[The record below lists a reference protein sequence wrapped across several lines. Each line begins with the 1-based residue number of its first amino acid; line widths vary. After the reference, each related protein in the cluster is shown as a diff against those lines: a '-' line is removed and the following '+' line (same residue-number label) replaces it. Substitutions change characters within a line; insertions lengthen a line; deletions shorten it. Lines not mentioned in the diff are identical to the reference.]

1 MPVRRL
7 LSTTT
12 LTTRFFSK
20 SEYYYYYRDDKG
32 VFRFVAYLLSSKSRG
47 GGGGV
52 KGRQRRSYSIV
63 RDKADDARDVYHTPL
78 DCDQF
83 DDVISR
89 DQSKTRARLLATCSA
104 LASMYIGYHAAPLLA
119 EGSINSAMYMVEH
132 EKNFMRKRG
141 VWRLEWLLESAFGG
155 LSRIGGGGQ
164 MMVDKCVEKGAMEA
178 VLKVCEMKE
187 TGETDEEVREG
198 ARKVLAT
205 LVKTE
210 SGRKRADGDVHL
222 RKRVRRALGKEH

>member
-1 MPVRRL
+1 MMMLRRLL
-7 LSTTT
+7 LSTT
-12 LTTRFFSK
+12 
-20 SEYYYYYRDDKG
+20 
-32 VFRFVAYLLSSKSRG
+32 LSRSIICLDQNLVERK
-47 GGGGV
+47 
-52 KGRQRRSYSIV
+52 RRSYSSSV
-63 RDKADDARDVYHTPL
+63 RDAARDVYHTSL

-83 DDVISR
+83 EVSR

-141 VWRLEWLLESAFGG
+141 VWRFEWLLES
-155 LSRIGGGGQ
+155 IGGGHTMMM

-178 VLKVCEMKE
+178 LLKVCEIKE
-187 TGETDEEVREG
+187 TETDEDTREG
-198 ARKVLAT
+198 AKKVLTT

-210 SGRKRADGDVHL
+210 SGRKRVDGDVRL
-222 RKRVRRALGKEH
+222 RKRVRRALGKEYE

>member
-1 MPVRRL
+1 MMLRRLL
-7 LSTTT
+7 LSTT
-12 LTTRFFSK
+12 
-20 SEYYYYYRDDKG
+20 
-32 VFRFVAYLLSSKSRG
+32 SRG
-47 GGGGV
+47 ARRRRTTSEESRGIIICLVERRGT
-52 KGRQRRSYSIV
+52 QRRSYV
-63 RDKADDARDVYHTPL
+63 RDAARDVYHASL

-83 DDVISR
+83 DVSR

-141 VWRLEWLLESAFGG
+141 VWRFEWLLES
-155 LSRIGGGGQ
+155 IGGGHAMMM

-178 VLKVCEMKE
+178 LLKVCEIKE
-187 TGETDEEVREG
+187 TETDEDTREG
-198 ARKVLAT
+198 AKKVLTT

-210 SGRKRADGDVHL
+210 SGRKRVDGDVRL
-222 RKRVRRALGKEH
+222 RKRVRRALGKEYE

>member
-1 MPVRRL
+1 MMMLRRLL
-7 LSTTT
+7 LSTTSRSARRRRRT
-12 LTTRFFSK
+12 SDE
-20 SEYYYYYRDDKG
+20 SRDIIICHLVERK
-32 VFRFVAYLLSSKSRG
+32 
-47 GGGGV
+47 
-52 KGRQRRSYSIV
+52 RRSYV
-63 RDKADDARDVYHTPL
+63 RDAARDVYHTSL

-83 DDVISR
+83 DVSR

-119 EGSINSAMYMVEH
+119 EGSVNSAMYMVEH

-187 TGETDEEVREG
+187 TEETDEEVREG
-198 ARKVLAT
+198 ARKVLTT

-210 SGRKRADGDVHL
+210 SGRKRVDGDVRL
-222 RKRVRRALGKEH
+222 RKRVRRALGKEYE

>member
-1 MPVRRL
+1 MMPVRRL

-12 LTTRFFSK
+12 LTTLTTRFFSK
-20 SEYYYYYRDDKG
+20 S
-32 VFRFVAYLLSSKSRG
+32 
-47 GGGGV
+47 V

-63 RDKADDARDVYHTPL
+63 RDKAADARDVYHTPL

-141 VWRLEWLLESAFGG
+141 VWRFEWLLES
-155 LSRIGGGGQ
+155 IGGGHTMMM

-178 VLKVCEMKE
+178 LLKVCEIKE
-187 TGETDEEVREG
+187 TETDEDTREG
-198 ARKVLAT
+198 AKKVLTT

-210 SGRKRADGDVHL
+210 SGRKRVDGDVRL
-222 RKRVRRALGKEH
+222 RKRVRRALGKEYE

>member
-1 MPVRRL
+1 MMMLRRLL
-7 LSTTT
+7 LSTTSRSVARRRRRRT
-12 LTTRFFSK
+12 SDE
-20 SEYYYYYRDDKG
+20 SRDDIIICLDLVERK
-32 VFRFVAYLLSSKSRG
+32 
-47 GGGGV
+47 
-52 KGRQRRSYSIV
+52 RRSYSSSV
-63 RDKADDARDVYHTPL
+63 RDAARDVYHTSL

-83 DDVISR
+83 DVSR

-141 VWRLEWLLESAFGG
+141 VWRFEWLLES
-155 LSRIGGGGQ
+155 IGGGHTTTMM

-178 VLKVCEMKE
+178 LLKVCEIKE
-187 TGETDEEVREG
+187 TETDEDTREG
-198 ARKVLAT
+198 AKKVLTT

-210 SGRKRADGDVHL
+210 SGRKRVDGDVRL
-222 RKRVRRALGKEH
+222 RKRVRRALGKEYE

>member
-1 MPVRRL
+1 MMMLRRLL
-7 LSTTT
+7 LSTTSRSARRRRRT
-12 LTTRFFSK
+12 
-20 SEYYYYYRDDKG
+20 SESRDIIICLVERK
-32 VFRFVAYLLSSKSRG
+32 
-47 GGGGV
+47 
-52 KGRQRRSYSIV
+52 RRSYV
-63 RDKADDARDVYHTPL
+63 RDAARDVYHTSL

-83 DDVISR
+83 DVSR

-141 VWRLEWLLESAFGG
+141 VWRFEWLLES
-155 LSRIGGGGQ
+155 IGGGHTMMM

-178 VLKVCEMKE
+178 LLKVCEIKE
-187 TGETDEEVREG
+187 TETDEDTRES
-198 ARKVLAT
+198 ARKVLTT

-210 SGRKRADGDVHL
+210 SGRKRVDGDVRL
-222 RKRVRRALGKEH
+222 RKRVRRALGKEYE

>member
-1 MPVRRL
+1 MMLRRLL
-7 LSTTT
+7 LSTTS
-12 LTTRFFSK
+12 RS
-20 SEYYYYYRDDKG
+20 
-32 VFRFVAYLLSSKSRG
+32 VARRRRRRTSDESRNIIIICQNL
-47 GGGGV
+47 V
-52 KGRQRRSYSIV
+52 ERKRRSYSV
-63 RDKADDARDVYHTPL
+63 RDAARDVYHTSL

-83 DDVISR
+83 DVSR

-141 VWRLEWLLESAFGG
+141 VWRFEWLLES
-155 LSRIGGGGQ
+155 IGGGHTMM

-178 VLKVCEMKE
+178 LLKVCEIKE
-187 TGETDEEVREG
+187 TETDEDTREG
-198 ARKVLAT
+198 AKKVLTT

-210 SGRKRADGDVHL
+210 SGRKRVDGDVRL
-222 RKRVRRALGKEH
+222 RKRVRRALGKEYE

>member
-1 MPVRRL
+1 MMMLRRLL
-7 LSTTT
+7 LSTTS
-12 LTTRFFSK
+12 RSARRRRRA
-20 SEYYYYYRDDKG
+20 SESRDIIICLVERK
-32 VFRFVAYLLSSKSRG
+32 
-47 GGGGV
+47 
-52 KGRQRRSYSIV
+52 RRSYV
-63 RDKADDARDVYHTPL
+63 RDAARDVYHTSL

-83 DDVISR
+83 EVSR

-141 VWRLEWLLESAFGG
+141 VWRFEWLLES
-155 LSRIGGGGQ
+155 IGGGHTMMM

-178 VLKVCEMKE
+178 LLKVCEIKE
-187 TGETDEEVREG
+187 TETDEDTREG
-198 ARKVLAT
+198 AKKVLTT

-210 SGRKRADGDVHL
+210 SGRKRVDGDVRL
-222 RKRVRRALGKEH
+222 RKRVRRALGKEYE

>member
-1 MPVRRL
+1 MMMLRRLL
-7 LSTTT
+7 LSTTSRSARRRRRRT
-12 LTTRFFSK
+12 SDE
-20 SEYYYYYRDDKG
+20 SRDIIIICQNLVERK
-32 VFRFVAYLLSSKSRG
+32 
-47 GGGGV
+47 
-52 KGRQRRSYSIV
+52 RRSYSV
-63 RDKADDARDVYHTPL
+63 RDAARDVYHTSL

-83 DDVISR
+83 DVSR

-141 VWRLEWLLESAFGG
+141 VWRFEWLLES
-155 LSRIGGGGQ
+155 IGGGHTM

-178 VLKVCEMKE
+178 LLKVCEIKE
-187 TGETDEEVREG
+187 TETDEDTREG
-198 ARKVLAT
+198 AKKVLTT

-210 SGRKRADGDVHL
+210 SGRKRVDGDVRL
-222 RKRVRRALGKEH
+222 RKRVRRALGKEYE

>member
-1 MPVRRL
+1 MLRRLL
-7 LSTTT
+7 LSTTSRSARRRRRRT
-12 LTTRFFSK
+12 SDE
-20 SEYYYYYRDDKG
+20 SRDIIICHLVERK
-32 VFRFVAYLLSSKSRG
+32 
-47 GGGGV
+47 
-52 KGRQRRSYSIV
+52 RRSYV
-63 RDKADDARDVYHTPL
+63 RDAARDVYHTSL

-83 DDVISR
+83 DVSR

-141 VWRLEWLLESAFGG
+141 VWRFEWLLES
-155 LSRIGGGGQ
+155 IGGGHTMMM

-178 VLKVCEMKE
+178 LLKVCEIKE
-187 TGETDEEVREG
+187 TETDEDTREG
-198 ARKVLAT
+198 AKKVLTT

-210 SGRKRADGDVHL
+210 SGRKRVDGDVRL
-222 RKRVRRALGKEH
+222 RKRVRRALGKEYE

>member
-1 MPVRRL
+1 MMMLRRLL
-7 LSTTT
+7 LSTTSRSSRRRRRT
-12 LTTRFFSK
+12 SDE
-20 SEYYYYYRDDKG
+20 SRDIIICHLVERK
-32 VFRFVAYLLSSKSRG
+32 
-47 GGGGV
+47 
-52 KGRQRRSYSIV
+52 RRSYV
-63 RDKADDARDVYHTPL
+63 RDAARDVYHTSL

-83 DDVISR
+83 DVSR

-141 VWRLEWLLESAFGG
+141 VWRFEWLLES
-155 LSRIGGGGQ
+155 IGGGHTMMM

-178 VLKVCEMKE
+178 LLKVCEIKE
-187 TGETDEEVREG
+187 TETDEDTREG
-198 ARKVLAT
+198 AKKVLTT

-210 SGRKRADGDVHL
+210 SGRKRVDGDVRL
-222 RKRVRRALGKEH
+222 RKRVRRALGKEYE

>member
-1 MPVRRL
+1 MMMLRRLL
-7 LSTTT
+7 LSTTSRSARRRRRRRT
-12 LTTRFFSK
+12 SDE
-20 SEYYYYYRDDKG
+20 SRDDIIICLDLVERK
-32 VFRFVAYLLSSKSRG
+32 
-47 GGGGV
+47 
-52 KGRQRRSYSIV
+52 RRSYV
-63 RDKADDARDVYHTPL
+63 RDAARDVYHTSL

-83 DDVISR
+83 DVSR

-141 VWRLEWLLESAFGG
+141 VWRFEWLLES
-155 LSRIGGGGQ
+155 IGGGHTMMM

-178 VLKVCEMKE
+178 LLKVCEIKE
-187 TGETDEEVREG
+187 TETDEDTREG
-198 ARKVLAT
+198 AKKVLTT

-210 SGRKRADGDVHL
+210 SGRKRVDGDVRL
-222 RKRVRRALGKEH
+222 RKRVRRALGKEYE

>member
-1 MPVRRL
+1 MLRRLL
-7 LSTTT
+7 LSTTSRS
-12 LTTRFFSK
+12 TRRRRT
-20 SEYYYYYRDDKG
+20 SESRDIICLVERK
-32 VFRFVAYLLSSKSRG
+32 
-47 GGGGV
+47 
-52 KGRQRRSYSIV
+52 RRSYV
-63 RDKADDARDVYHTPL
+63 RDAARDVYHTSL

-83 DDVISR
+83 DVSR

-141 VWRLEWLLESAFGG
+141 VWRFEWLLES
-155 LSRIGGGGQ
+155 IGGGHTMMM

-178 VLKVCEMKE
+178 LLKVCEIKE
-187 TGETDEEVREG
+187 TETDEDTREG
-198 ARKVLAT
+198 ARKVLTT

-210 SGRKRADGDVHL
+210 SGRKRVDGDVRL
-222 RKRVRRALGKEH
+222 RKRVRRALGKEY

>member
-1 MPVRRL
+1 MMLRRLL
-7 LSTTT
+7 LSTTSRSVARRRRRRT
-12 LTTRFFSK
+12 SDE
-20 SEYYYYYRDDKG
+20 SRDDIIICLENLVERK
-32 VFRFVAYLLSSKSRG
+32 
-47 GGGGV
+47 
-52 KGRQRRSYSIV
+52 RRSYV
-63 RDKADDARDVYHTPL
+63 RDAARDVYHTSL

-83 DDVISR
+83 DVSR

-141 VWRLEWLLESAFGG
+141 VWRFEWLLES
-155 LSRIGGGGQ
+155 IGGGHTMMM

-178 VLKVCEMKE
+178 LLKVCEIKE
-187 TGETDEEVREG
+187 TETDEDTREG
-198 ARKVLAT
+198 AKKVLTT

-210 SGRKRADGDVHL
+210 SGRKRVDGDVRL
-222 RKRVRRALGKEH
+222 RKRVRRALGKEYE

>member
-1 MPVRRL
+1 MMMLRRLL
-7 LSTTT
+7 LSTTSRSARRRRRRT
-12 LTTRFFSK
+12 SDE
-20 SEYYYYYRDDKG
+20 SRDDIIICLDLVERK
-32 VFRFVAYLLSSKSRG
+32 
-47 GGGGV
+47 
-52 KGRQRRSYSIV
+52 RRSYSV
-63 RDKADDARDVYHTPL
+63 RDAARDVYHTSL

-83 DDVISR
+83 DVSR

-141 VWRLEWLLESAFGG
+141 VWRFEWLLES
-155 LSRIGGGGQ
+155 IGGGHTMMM

-178 VLKVCEMKE
+178 LLKVCEIKE
-187 TGETDEEVREG
+187 TETDEDTREG
-198 ARKVLAT
+198 AKKVLTT

-210 SGRKRADGDVHL
+210 SGRKRVDGDVRL
-222 RKRVRRALGKEH
+222 RKRVRRALGKEYE

>member
-1 MPVRRL
+1 MMMLRRLL
-7 LSTTT
+7 LSTT
-12 LTTRFFSK
+12 
-20 SEYYYYYRDDKG
+20 
-32 VFRFVAYLLSSKSRG
+32 LSRSIICLDQNLVERK
-47 GGGGV
+47 
-52 KGRQRRSYSIV
+52 RRSYSSSV
-63 RDKADDARDVYHTPL
+63 RDAARDVYHTSL

-83 DDVISR
+83 EVSR

-141 VWRLEWLLESAFGG
+141 VWRFEWLLES
-155 LSRIGGGGQ
+155 IGGGHTTMM

-178 VLKVCEMKE
+178 LLKVCEIKE
-187 TGETDEEVREG
+187 TETDEDTREG
-198 ARKVLAT
+198 AKKVLTT

-210 SGRKRADGDVHL
+210 SGRKRVDGDVRL
-222 RKRVRRALGKEH
+222 RKRVRRALGKEYE

>member
-1 MPVRRL
+1 MMMLRRLL
-7 LSTTT
+7 LSTT
-12 LTTRFFSK
+12 
-20 SEYYYYYRDDKG
+20 
-32 VFRFVAYLLSSKSRG
+32 SRSIICLDQNL
-47 GGGGV
+47 V
-52 KGRQRRSYSIV
+52 ERKRRSYSSV
-63 RDKADDARDVYHTPL
+63 RDAARDVYHTSL

-83 DDVISR
+83 EVSR

-141 VWRLEWLLESAFGG
+141 VWRFEWLLES
-155 LSRIGGGGQ
+155 IGGGHTTMM

-178 VLKVCEMKE
+178 LLKVCEIKE
-187 TGETDEEVREG
+187 TETDEDTREG
-198 ARKVLAT
+198 AKKVLTT

-210 SGRKRADGDVHL
+210 SGRKRVDGDVRL
-222 RKRVRRALGKEH
+222 RKRVRRALGKEYE

>member
-1 MPVRRL
+1 MMMLRRLL
-7 LSTTT
+7 LSTT
-12 LTTRFFSK
+12 
-20 SEYYYYYRDDKG
+20 
-32 VFRFVAYLLSSKSRG
+32 SRSIICLDQNL
-47 GGGGV
+47 V
-52 KGRQRRSYSIV
+52 ERKRRSYSSSV
-63 RDKADDARDVYHTPL
+63 RDAARDVYHTSL

-83 DDVISR
+83 DVSR

-141 VWRLEWLLESAFGG
+141 VWRFEWLLES
-155 LSRIGGGGQ
+155 IGGGHTMMM

-178 VLKVCEMKE
+178 LLKVCEIKE
-187 TGETDEEVREG
+187 TETDEDTREG
-198 ARKVLAT
+198 AKKVLTT

-210 SGRKRADGDVHL
+210 SGRKRVDGDVRL
-222 RKRVRRALGKEH
+222 RKRVRRALGKEYE

>member
-1 MPVRRL
+1 MMLRRLL
-7 LSTTT
+7 LSTT
-12 LTTRFFSK
+12 
-20 SEYYYYYRDDKG
+20 
-32 VFRFVAYLLSSKSRG
+32 SRSIICLDQNL
-47 GGGGV
+47 V
-52 KGRQRRSYSIV
+52 ERKRRSYSV
-63 RDKADDARDVYHTPL
+63 RDAARDVYHTSL

-83 DDVISR
+83 DVSR

-141 VWRLEWLLESAFGG
+141 VWRFEWLLES
-155 LSRIGGGGQ
+155 IGGGHTMMM

-178 VLKVCEMKE
+178 LLKVCEIKE
-187 TGETDEEVREG
+187 TETDEDTREG
-198 ARKVLAT
+198 AKKVLTT

-210 SGRKRADGDVHL
+210 SGRKRVDGDVRL
-222 RKRVRRALGKEH
+222 RKRVRRALGKEYE

>member
-1 MPVRRL
+1 MMMLRRLL
-7 LSTTT
+7 LSTTSRSVARRRRRRRT
-12 LTTRFFSK
+12 SDE
-20 SEYYYYYRDDKG
+20 SRDDIIICLDLVERK
-32 VFRFVAYLLSSKSRG
+32 
-47 GGGGV
+47 
-52 KGRQRRSYSIV
+52 RRSYV
-63 RDKADDARDVYHTPL
+63 RDAARDVYHTSL

-83 DDVISR
+83 DVSR

-141 VWRLEWLLESAFGG
+141 VWRFEWLLES
-155 LSRIGGGGQ
+155 IGGGHTMMM

-178 VLKVCEMKE
+178 LLKVCEIKE
-187 TGETDEEVREG
+187 TETDEDTREG
-198 ARKVLAT
+198 AKKVLTT

-210 SGRKRADGDVHL
+210 SGRKRVDGDVRL
-222 RKRVRRALGKEH
+222 RKRVRRALGKEYE

>member
-1 MPVRRL
+1 MMLRRLL
-7 LSTTT
+7 LSTTSRS
-12 LTTRFFSK
+12 TRRRRT
-20 SEYYYYYRDDKG
+20 SESRDIICLVERK
-32 VFRFVAYLLSSKSRG
+32 
-47 GGGGV
+47 
-52 KGRQRRSYSIV
+52 RRSYV
-63 RDKADDARDVYHTPL
+63 RDAARDVYHTSL

-83 DDVISR
+83 DVSR

-141 VWRLEWLLESAFGG
+141 VWRFEWLLES
-155 LSRIGGGGQ
+155 IGGGHTMMM

-178 VLKVCEMKE
+178 LLKVCEIKE
-187 TGETDEEVREG
+187 TETDEDTREG
-198 ARKVLAT
+198 AKKVLTT

-210 SGRKRADGDVHL
+210 SGRKRVDGDVRL
-222 RKRVRRALGKEH
+222 RKRVRRALGKEYE

>member
-1 MPVRRL
+1 MMLRRLL
-7 LSTTT
+7 LSTT
-12 LTTRFFSK
+12 
-20 SEYYYYYRDDKG
+20 
-32 VFRFVAYLLSSKSRG
+32 SRSIICLDQNL
-47 GGGGV
+47 V
-52 KGRQRRSYSIV
+52 ERKRRSYSSSV
-63 RDKADDARDVYHTPL
+63 RDAARDVYHTSL

-83 DDVISR
+83 DVSR

-141 VWRLEWLLESAFGG
+141 VWRFEWLLES
-155 LSRIGGGGQ
+155 IGGGHTMMM

-178 VLKVCEMKE
+178 LLKVCEIKE
-187 TGETDEEVREG
+187 TETDEDTREG
-198 ARKVLAT
+198 AKKVLTT

-210 SGRKRADGDVHL
+210 SGRKRVDGDVRL
-222 RKRVRRALGKEH
+222 RKRVRRALGKEYE

>member
-1 MPVRRL
+1 MMMLRRLL
-7 LSTTT
+7 LSTT
-12 LTTRFFSK
+12 
-20 SEYYYYYRDDKG
+20 
-32 VFRFVAYLLSSKSRG
+32 LSRSIICLDQNLVERK
-47 GGGGV
+47 
-52 KGRQRRSYSIV
+52 RRSYSSV
-63 RDKADDARDVYHTPL
+63 RDAARDVYHTSL

-83 DDVISR
+83 EVSR

-141 VWRLEWLLESAFGG
+141 VWRFEWLLES
-155 LSRIGGGGQ
+155 IGGGHTMMM

-178 VLKVCEMKE
+178 LLKVCEIKE
-187 TGETDEEVREG
+187 TETDEDTREG
-198 ARKVLAT
+198 AKKVLTT

-210 SGRKRADGDVHL
+210 SGRKRVDGDVRL
-222 RKRVRRALGKEH
+222 RKRVRRALGKEYE

>member
-1 MPVRRL
+1 MMMLRRLL
-7 LSTTT
+7 LSTT
-12 LTTRFFSK
+12 
-20 SEYYYYYRDDKG
+20 
-32 VFRFVAYLLSSKSRG
+32 SRSIICLDQNL
-47 GGGGV
+47 V
-52 KGRQRRSYSIV
+52 ERKRRSYSSSV
-63 RDKADDARDVYHTPL
+63 RDAARDVYHTSL

-83 DDVISR
+83 DVSR

-141 VWRLEWLLESAFGG
+141 VWRFEWLLES
-155 LSRIGGGGQ
+155 IGGGHAMMM

-178 VLKVCEMKE
+178 LLKVCEIKE
-187 TGETDEEVREG
+187 TETDEDTREG
-198 ARKVLAT
+198 AKKVLTT

-210 SGRKRADGDVHL
+210 SGRKRVDGDVRL
-222 RKRVRRALGKEH
+222 RKRVRRALGKEYE

>member
-1 MPVRRL
+1 MMLRRLL
-7 LSTTT
+7 LSTTSRSARRRRRT
-12 LTTRFFSK
+12 SDE
-20 SEYYYYYRDDKG
+20 SRDIIICHLVERK
-32 VFRFVAYLLSSKSRG
+32 
-47 GGGGV
+47 
-52 KGRQRRSYSIV
+52 RRSYV
-63 RDKADDARDVYHTPL
+63 RDAARDVYHTSL

-83 DDVISR
+83 DVSR

-141 VWRLEWLLESAFGG
+141 VWRFEWLLES
-155 LSRIGGGGQ
+155 IGGGHTMMM

-178 VLKVCEMKE
+178 LLKVCEIKE
-187 TGETDEEVREG
+187 TETDEDTREG
-198 ARKVLAT
+198 AKKVLTT

-210 SGRKRADGDVHL
+210 SGRKRVDGDVRL
-222 RKRVRRALGKEH
+222 RKRVRRALGKEYE

>member
-1 MPVRRL
+1 MMLRRLL
-7 LSTTT
+7 LSTTSCSVARRRRRPRT
-12 LTTRFFSK
+12 SDE
-20 SEYYYYYRDDKG
+20 SSRDDIIICLENLVERK
-32 VFRFVAYLLSSKSRG
+32 
-47 GGGGV
+47 
-52 KGRQRRSYSIV
+52 RRSYSSV
-63 RDKADDARDVYHTPL
+63 RDAARDVYHTSL

-83 DDVISR
+83 DVSR

-141 VWRLEWLLESAFGG
+141 VWRFEWLLES
-155 LSRIGGGGQ
+155 IGGGHTMMM

-178 VLKVCEMKE
+178 LLKVCEIKE
-187 TGETDEEVREG
+187 TETDEDTREG
-198 ARKVLAT
+198 AKKVLTT

-210 SGRKRADGDVHL
+210 SGRKRVDGDVRL
-222 RKRVRRALGKEH
+222 RKRVRRALGKEYE

>member
-1 MPVRRL
+1 MLRRLL
-7 LSTTT
+7 LSTTSRSVARRRRRRT
-12 LTTRFFSK
+12 SDE
-20 SEYYYYYRDDKG
+20 SRDIIIICQNLVERK
-32 VFRFVAYLLSSKSRG
+32 RM
-47 GGGGV
+47 
-52 KGRQRRSYSIV
+52 SYSV
-63 RDKADDARDVYHTPL
+63 RDAARDVYHTSL

-83 DDVISR
+83 DVSR

-141 VWRLEWLLESAFGG
+141 VWRFEWLLES
-155 LSRIGGGGQ
+155 IGGGHTMMM

-178 VLKVCEMKE
+178 LLKVCEIKE
-187 TGETDEEVREG
+187 TETDEDTREG
-198 ARKVLAT
+198 AKKVLTT

-210 SGRKRADGDVHL
+210 SGRKRVDGDVRL
-222 RKRVRRALGKEH
+222 RKRVRRALGKEYE